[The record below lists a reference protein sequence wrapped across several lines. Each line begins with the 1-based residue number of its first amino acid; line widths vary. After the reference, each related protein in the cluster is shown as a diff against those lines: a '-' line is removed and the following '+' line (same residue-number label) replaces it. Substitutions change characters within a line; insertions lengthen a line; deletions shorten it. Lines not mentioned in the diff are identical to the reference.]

1 MADLPEN
8 TWSHQASLEFRAV
21 SNRETLAWCMSA
33 KQGRESALLPE
44 LQSCCFLIS
53 NYFHTSQLTW
63 HLLVLVSNA
72 DSPIESYY
80 LMKTSIPQN
89 HIWLCSQQFAEVVIT
104 ILPQKHYCPRVSKWK
119 CGLVYNR
126 LSGNNDGNSFV
137 IHFINS
143 LQCFHLGFTFNGV
156 PRANI
161 KVRVSPRVI
170 ARSSMGYS
178 KFYTQFVQ
186 FIHFVLKFSS
196 HPLLEVWIW
205 TMNPVD
211 QWKSTVSVLP
221 RPGLHVSCPV
231 WLLL

>member
-80 LMKTSIPQN
+80 LMKTSIQQN

-104 ILPQKHYCPRVSKWK
+104 ILPDLYTTGYLEIMMAIVLW
-119 CGLVYNR
+119 
-126 LSGNNDGNSFV
+126 
-137 IHFINS
+137 
-143 LQCFHLGFTFNGV
+143 FT
-156 PRANI
+156 
-161 KVRVSPRVI
+161 
-170 ARSSMGYS
+170 
-178 KFYTQFVQ
+178 
-186 FIHFVLKFSS
+186 L
-196 HPLLEVWIW
+196 
-205 TMNPVD
+205 
-211 QWKSTVSVLP
+211 STVCNAFIWVSHLMEY
-221 RPGLHVSCPV
+221 PGLILKSGSVQG
-231 WLLL
+231 